1 MIYFVEVAPQ
11 VAISAL
17 TKTLAQYVITDGTWI
32 HLNKKIM
39 PMEVLKSRISAL
51 ISANQDF
58 SLLMTLTTGSVS
70 LVCQIVSVVTILHI
84 AQNVPRVMSCP

>member
-1 MIYFVEVAPQ
+1 
-11 VAISAL
+11 
-17 TKTLAQYVITDGTWI
+17 
-32 HLNKKIM
+32 
-39 PMEVLKSRISAL
+39 MEVLKSRISAL

>member
-32 HLNKKIM
+32 HLN
-39 PMEVLKSRISAL
+39 
-51 ISANQDF
+51 
-58 SLLMTLTTGSVS
+58 
-70 LVCQIVSVVTILHI
+70 
-84 AQNVPRVMSCP
+84 